1 MKKNQIK
8 QIWKKDDIA
17 VGGWLTVNSSL
28 NAEIMANCGF
38 DWLCVDMQH
47 GLIDF
52 GDAVPMIQ
60 AIATTDC
67 VPLVR
72 VPWNEPYQI
81 MQVLDA
87 GAYGVIIPLINN
99 KADAEKAVA
108 SCKYPPAGKR
118 SSGAARAAYS
128 WGSDYKDFAN
138 DEVLC
143 IVMIETQEALN
154 NLDEILSTPG
164 IDAAYIG
171 PSDLAYAIGVEPTGD
186 NQSKEHHDAI
196 MKIFNACIKHNVM
209 PGIHTHSLEFSQKY
223 KEIGFKMIMLGAE
236 SRFIKYATSEIQS
249 LKQDS

>member
-8 QIWKKDDIA
+8 LIWEKDDIA

-52 GDAVPMIQ
+52 GDAIPMIQ
-60 AIATTDC
+60 AISTTDC

-164 IDAAYIG
+164 VDAAYIG

-186 NQSKEHHDAI
+186 NHSKEHHDAI
-196 MKIFNACIKHNVM
+196 MKIFDASIKHNVI

-223 KEIGFKMIMLGAE
+223 KEIGFKMIMLGTE
-236 SRFIKYATSEIQS
+236 SRFIKHATSEIKS
-249 LKQDS
+249 LKKDS

>member
-8 QIWKKDDIA
+8 LIWEKDDIA
-17 VGGWLTVNSSL
+17 VGGWLTVNSSFS
-28 NAEIMANCGF
+28 AEIMANCGF

-52 GDAVPMIQ
+52 GDAVTMIQ
-60 AIATTDC
+60 AISTTNC

-87 GAYGVIIPLINN
+87 GAYGVIIPLVNN
-99 KADAEKAVA
+99 KTDAEKAVA
-108 SCKYPPAGKR
+108 SCKYPPEGKR
-118 SSGAARAAYS
+118 SSGAARAGYS

-164 IDAAYIG
+164 VDAAYIG